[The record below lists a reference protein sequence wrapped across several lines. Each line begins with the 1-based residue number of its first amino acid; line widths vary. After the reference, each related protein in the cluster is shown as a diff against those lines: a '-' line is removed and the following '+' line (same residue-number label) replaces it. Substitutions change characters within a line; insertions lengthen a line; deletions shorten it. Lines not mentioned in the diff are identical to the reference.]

1 VWCRR
6 RSDRNDAWVI
16 QDTEVVGLAVVAARS
31 PRAAEI
37 TWTAVRADQR
47 GRGCGTQLVETV
59 LDELDA
65 RGVRLVEV
73 KTLDRSS
80 GYKPYEA
87 TVAFWERCGFVQV
100 DTIDPL
106 PGWQPGNPSAIYIA
120 ALAPTR

>member
-1 VWCRR
+1 
-6 RSDRNDAWVI
+6 
-16 QDTEVVGLAVVAARS
+16 
-31 PRAAEI
+31 
-37 TWTAVRADQR
+37 
-47 GRGCGTQLVETV
+47 V